1 MRTIR
6 LHRDGRIRLKRGK
19 VKRLEEGEGNVRIW
33 RKNRGYG
40 VREQHGVE
48 AGDNY
53 C

>member
-1 MRTIR
+1 MEE
-6 LHRDGRIRLKRGK
+6 RG
-19 VKRLEEGEGNVRIW
+19 GNVRIR